1 LEGHVDRDHHRSDRA
16 LAAED
21 ERDGLITRTVYAEV
35 PPRVVYAVTD
45 LGRSLGQC
53 VRLLGSW
60 VAENQEAIVEN
71 RGAFDEAKA

>member
-1 LEGHVDRDHHRSDRA
+1 M
-16 LAAED
+16 
-21 ERDGLITRTVYAEV
+21 YAEV